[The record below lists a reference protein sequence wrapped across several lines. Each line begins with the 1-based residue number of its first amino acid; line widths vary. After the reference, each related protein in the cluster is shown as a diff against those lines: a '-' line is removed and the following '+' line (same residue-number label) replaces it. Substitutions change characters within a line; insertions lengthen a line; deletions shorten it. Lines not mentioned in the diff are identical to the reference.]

1 MKKEI
6 IDNEKIK
13 TYADYDMCDF
23 EVNTREELEEKL
35 NESEESIKKYGTYT
49 TEEVF
54 AEVEE
59 VLKK

>member
-1 MKKEI
+1 MKKI
-6 IDNEKIK
+6 IRDNEKIK
-13 TYADYDMCDF
+13 TCADYDMCSF
-23 EVNTREELEEKL
+23 EVNTLEELEEKL